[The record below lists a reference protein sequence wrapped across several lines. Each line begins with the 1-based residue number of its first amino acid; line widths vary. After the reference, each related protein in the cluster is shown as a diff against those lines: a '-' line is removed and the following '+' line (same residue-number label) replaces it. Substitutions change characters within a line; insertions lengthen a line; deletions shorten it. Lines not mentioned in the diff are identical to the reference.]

1 MNPFLAKPSL
11 QRPPVRSFKLHQ
23 HLAFEQVEEDALN
36 FDRCGRLEFAGERF
50 RALAREAGKRM
61 HGEIAGHKISGITAR
76 RCAAQSTEIHAA
88 REKCKSS
95 RGAQCRFAPGGE
107 CAFIPREFPT
117 PMPHDPAAAD
127 VRKAHPFH
135 MYDAILAQPALCAQ
149 LLAGQRSVLER
160 AAAAAAERKRLLLTG
175 LGTSHHAALVAAHF
189 LRRLSGGNATP
200 VIEQAFEWI
209 HYPYAVGSKDA
220 AILISH
226 GGSNLYLI
234 RTKEFFQSA
243 GALTI
248 AITGTNSAEAI
259 RSCDFL
265 IDTCDQEKSGAHT
278 KSYTTT
284 LAALAH
290 FCVEYAHHN
299 RFLEN
304 HSVMRAAVERVPE
317 RMRRALACE
326 GKARGIARQAARRE
340 RWFFIGA
347 GPNWPTACEA
357 ALKMKETSYLRAEGC
372 ETEQFLH
379 GPIAELD
386 ARCCVCAFLTGGPA
400 DERTRQL
407 LRAAGETE
415 ALRIAIASAQLKDV
429 PAEHILEVPH
439 GEEWLSPMVVIIA
452 AQFLCYFVA
461 LERGAN
467 PDTSR
472 RDQPAH
478 AAAHKHFEL

>member
-1 MNPFLAKPSL
+1 MP
-11 QRPPVRSFKLHQ
+11 Q
-23 HLAFEQVEEDALN
+23 D
-36 FDRCGRLEFAGERF
+36 
-50 RALAREAGKRM
+50 
-61 HGEIAGHKISGITAR
+61 
-76 RCAAQSTEIHAA
+76 HAA
-88 REKCKSS
+88 DTR
-95 RGAQCRFAPGGE
+95 
-107 CAFIPREFPT
+107 T
-117 PMPHDPAAAD
+117 
-127 VRKAHPFH
+127 AHPFH
-135 MYDAILAQPALCAQ
+135 MYEAILAQPALCGQ
-149 LLAGQRSVLER
+149 LLAGEQRSTIER
-160 AAAAAAERKRLLLTG
+160 AAEAAAQRKRLLLTG
-175 LGTSHHAALVAAHF
+175 LGTSYHAAIAANHF
-189 LRRLSGGNATP
+189 LRRLSNGNAAP
-200 VIEQAFEWI
+200 LIEESFEWI
-209 HYPYAVGSKDA
+209 HYAYAVGGEDA

-226 GGSNLYLI
+226 GGSNRYLI
-234 RTKEFFQSA
+234 RAKEFFQSA

-248 AITGTNSAEAI
+248 AVTGKNSAEAM

-265 IDTCDQEKSGAHT
+265 IETCDQEKSGAHT

-290 FCVEYAHHN
+290 FSVEYAQHN
-299 RFLEN
+299 HFLKS
-304 HSVMRAAVERVPE
+304 HSMMRAAVERVPE

-400 DERTRQL
+400 DERAREL

-415 ALRIAIASAQLKDV
+415 ALRIAIASAQLKNI
-429 PAEHILEVPH
+429 PAEHVLEVPR
-439 GEEWLSPMVVIIA
+439 GEEWLSPMVAIIP

-467 PDTSR
+467 PDTNR
-472 RDQPAH
+472 REQPAH